1 MKGFVSPQE
10 YFRLHGG
17 RPRKRL
23 GQHFLT
29 QPKTAEKIVRA
40 ATLVPED
47 VVVEVGPGLGMLT
60 AFLVDACRAVHL
72 VEIDPQLAD
81 YLEEAVKSR
90 GAAVRVHRQDILQFD
105 WSGAAREAGRRLVIV
120 GNLPYQI
127 SSPLLFHILEN
138 RHSIHHGV
146 FMVQREVGQR
156 FDAEPGSGDY
166 GVLSVLLGLYATVR
180 PVMSVGPGQFYPPP
194 KVESLVVRIDFPEE
208 QNEVEGVDFPWLRQ
222 VVNAAFQKRR
232 KTVANALAGFHGL
245 GTAGMRALLQETGID
260 PGLRPEALR
269 PESFAS
275 LARILKRTISLP
287 DRPV

>member
-10 YFRLHGG
+10 YFRLHGR
-17 RPRKRL
+17 RPRKHL

-40 ATLVPED
+40 ATLDPDD

-60 AFLVDACRAVHL
+60 AFLVDACRALHL

-81 YLEEAVKSR
+81 FLQEAVRNR
-90 GAAVRVHRQDILQFD
+90 GGAVRVHRQDILQFD

-138 RHSIHHGV
+138 RHAIHHGV
-146 FMVQREVGQR
+146 FMVQREVGRR
-156 FDAEPGSGDY
+156 FAADAGSADY
-166 GVLSVLLGLYATVR
+166 GVLSVLLRLYGTVR

-194 KVESLVVRIDFPEE
+194 KVDSLVVRINFPEDR
-208 QNEVEGVDFPWLRQ
+208 NEVEGVDFPWLRH

-245 GTAGMRALLQETGID
+245 GAAGARAVLQATGID

-275 LARILKRTISLP
+275 LARTLKERISAP
-287 DRPV
+287 DQTV